1 MSARL
6 ARKGWNAYNKGAS
19 EIMEHAHPLP
29 DGADIG
35 TRPPSWPLHSTTTI
49 ASITTCTPPRPDEIP
64 NQQTRLLR
72 IRNAGFRGA
81 LLPGRRISPIF
92 GSPPNVTDAFLRP
105 LSDENSPK
113 ASERRLLYGE
123 DLPPNPVNILQE
135 IHNTAR
141 KRHIS
146 PKPGFAAIFEDNT
159 ATGKA
164 GGETGTSRGEEQL
177 NNWSPP
183 IPRFLPKTSKLNQNS
198 ENDRTASPPSSPPC
212 SRPIKG
218 RRTSRVNPRS
228 TSLEATKYIEH
239 LESQLTAANAR
250 IETYASPTANKARS
264 SKVRALSIE
273 SRILRQEVFDWEKNF
288 AERVKDEL
296 DQHLELEAGIRS
308 RLQMLEDELE
318 IKDVKMR
325 ELEWELDTMRAR
337 VKDAEGLQ
345 EVNLNL
351 EKRIDVLT
359 SLLVISP
366 TKLDLGSVP
375 SSPCKKQG
383 HRSRSMLPK
392 GPLSPGGI
400 RLSLSTGA
408 EGLFA
413 RFDSNSS
420 ISYSPPEMSQPIQ
433 EDERENLP
441 EETAG
446 TSSSSR
452 ASVSSDS
459 IPTIS
464 SRPTSIQSASSFGL
478 TSPEGFSGS
487 VESQTTSAIRQ
498 RKMRRFPSGTCT
510 LKPLILPKAAVISSI
525 PASAPLYTF
534 SESPFDDSSD
544 KSVDPLTAFLSQ
556 SEINPSLSTPDMA
569 LRRRRATWTQNQT
582 LKALEGKL
590 KQVNGS
596 LKASVMYGNS
606 PISEKTSHTPER
618 ASSEKQRIKRPRP
631 LSLEKELEMANGDSP
646 NQFDDGL
653 MPVESAAHPES
664 IRADLASHEHAPPSP
679 SAFLRRQRSW
689 TAGSEITPKQSA
701 RYSCMEFLHNPSPP
715 TSTPVTTPL
724 HTKGT
729 FSILTRLAS
738 LITRAKQ
745 DPVVLAQRVLYNAW
759 TYGSA
764 RFGGIGWLL
773 LGLGFRSSQ
782 RQAMRCT
789 ANGAAAEET
798 LSSRFNWQHLSA
810 HASRQRAADSYAR
823 NHQMGGAQYAD
834 APHELALGQ
843 EWQLSRP
850 GCGPSQLDAAAGSE
864 EPPQTFPC
872 DECEEPSSRRTFRLW
887 IHLSLAIVLAVGV
900 AIRDGPGVLFKDSEI
915 PAQRNQPDDDNDDD
929 GNASF
934 QSRVLCS

>member
-1 MSARL
+1 
-6 ARKGWNAYNKGAS
+6 
-19 EIMEHAHPLP
+19 MEHAHPLP
-29 DGADIG
+29 DGVDIT
-35 TRPPSWPLHSTTTI
+35 TRPPSWPSHSTTTI
-49 ASITTCTPPRPDEIP
+49 ASITACTPPRLDEP
-64 NQQTRLLR
+64 LNQQTKLLQL
-72 IRNAGFRGA
+72 RNASFRGA

-105 LSDENSPK
+105 LNDENSPK

-141 KRHIS
+141 QRRAS
-146 PKPGFAAIFEDNT
+146 PKPGFGAIFHDKT

-164 GGETGTSRGEEQL
+164 TGEIGSPRAEEQHS
-177 NNWSPP
+177 NWSPS
-183 IPRFLPKTSKLNQNS
+183 IPKFLPKTSKLNHGS
-198 ENDRTASPPSSPPC
+198 ENDRTTSPPSSPSC
-212 SRPIKG
+212 SRPIQG

-239 LESQLTAANAR
+239 LESQLTAANAK
-250 IETYASPTANKARS
+250 IESYASPAANKARS

-296 DQHLELEAGIRS
+296 DQHLALEAGIRS

-337 VKDAEGLQ
+337 VKDAEGLL
-345 EVNLNL
+345 EINLNL

-366 TKLDLGSVP
+366 TKLDLGSAP
-375 SSPCKKQG
+375 SSPCKMKG

-400 RLSLSTGA
+400 RLSLNTGV
-408 EGLFA
+408 EGLFPDPK
-413 RFDSNSS
+413 RVDSNSD
-420 ISYSPPEMSQPIQ
+420 ISYSPAEMSQPIR

-441 EETAG
+441 EETTG

-452 ASVSSDS
+452 ASASSDS
-459 IPTIS
+459 IPTFS
-464 SRPTSIQSASSFGL
+464 SRPTSIQSASSAEL
-478 TSPEGFSGS
+478 TCPEGLSGL

-510 LKPLILPKAAVISSI
+510 LKPLILPKAAIIPSI

-534 SESPFDDSSD
+534 SESPFDDLSD

-556 SEINPSLSTPDMA
+556 SELSSSLSTPDMA

-590 KQVNGS
+590 KQADGS
-596 LKASVMYGNS
+596 LEASVMYDYS
-606 PISEKTSHTPER
+606 PISEKISHTPER
-618 ASSEKQRIKRPRP
+618 TSSQRTKRPRP
-631 LSLEKELEMANGDSP
+631 LSLEKELELANGNSP

-653 MPVESAAHPES
+653 ILVESEGN
-664 IRADLASHEHAPPSP
+664 RADQGSHEYAPHSP

-689 TAGSEITPKQSA
+689 TADSEITPKQNA
-701 RYSCMEFLHNPSPP
+701 RNSCMEFLHHPLTPNH
-715 TSTPVTTPL
+715 TPVTTPL
-724 HTKGT
+724 PPKSA
-729 FSILTRLAS
+729 FDILTRLAN
-738 LITRAKQ
+738 LISRAKQ
-745 DPVVLAQRVLYNAW
+745 DPVVLAQRILYNAW
-759 TYGSA
+759 TLGCA
-764 RFGGIGWLL
+764 RFGGVGWWL

-782 RQAMRCT
+782 RQARRCA
-789 ANGAAAEET
+789 ANSAAVEENP
-798 LSSRFNWQHLSA
+798 SSKFNWQHFSA
-810 HASRQRAADSYAR
+810 HASRQRAADSYIR
-823 NHQMGGAQYAD
+823 NHQVDGGQYAD
-834 APHELALGQ
+834 APHELTSAQ
-843 EWQLSRP
+843 EWQISRP
-850 GCGPSQLDAAAGSE
+850 ECGPSQLIAAADSE

-872 DECEEPSSRRTFRLW
+872 DDCEESTSRRTFRLW

-900 AIRDGPGVLFKDSEI
+900 AIKEGPGVLFTDTGV
-915 PAQRNQPDDDNDDD
+915 PAQPNRPDNDDGDDND
-929 GNASF
+929 NNNEKASF
-934 QSRVLCS
+934 

>member
-1 MSARL
+1 M
-6 ARKGWNAYNKGAS
+6 
-19 EIMEHAHPLP
+19 
-29 DGADIG
+29 
-35 TRPPSWPLHSTTTI
+35 
-49 ASITTCTPPRPDEIP
+49 
-64 NQQTRLLR
+64 
-72 IRNAGFRGA
+72 
-81 LLPGRRISPIF
+81 
-92 GSPPNVTDAFLRP
+92 
-105 LSDENSPK
+105 
-113 ASERRLLYGE
+113 LYGE

-135 IHNTAR
+135 IHNSAR
-141 KRHIS
+141 QRHTS
-146 PKPGFAAIFEDNT
+146 PKPGFAAIFDDNT
-159 ATGKA
+159 VTGKS
-164 GGETGTSRGEEQL
+164 GGEIGSPRAEEQH

-183 IPRFLPKTSKLNQNS
+183 IPRFLPKTSKLNHNS
-198 ENDRTASPPSSPPC
+198 ENDRTVSPPSSPPW

-239 LESQLTAANAR
+239 LESQLTAANAK
-250 IETYASPTANKARS
+250 IETYASPAANKARS

-318 IKDVKMR
+318 IKNVKMR
-325 ELEWELDTMRAR
+325 EFEWELDTMRAR

-400 RLSLSTGA
+400 RLSVNTGV
-408 EGLFA
+408 EGLIA

-420 ISYSPPEMSQPIQ
+420 ISYSPAEMSQPIK
-433 EDERENLP
+433 EDERENLQ
-441 EETAG
+441 EGTAG

-452 ASVSSDS
+452 ASASSDS
-459 IPTIS
+459 IPTFS
-464 SRPTSIQSASSFGL
+464 SRPTSIQSASSVGL
-478 TSPEGFSGS
+478 TSPEGLSNF

-510 LKPLILPKAAVISSI
+510 LKPLILPKAAVIPSI

-534 SESPFDDSSD
+534 SESPFDDNSD
-544 KSVDPLTAFLSQ
+544 KSADPLIAFLSQ
-556 SEINPSLSTPDMA
+556 GEIGSSLSTPDMA

-590 KQVNGS
+590 KQADGS
-596 LKASVMYGNS
+596 LKASATYSYS
-606 PISEKTSHTPER
+606 PVSEGTSHTPER
-618 ASSEKQRIKRPRP
+618 APSEKQRTKRPRP
-631 LSLEKELEMANGDSP
+631 LSLEKELELADRDSP
-646 NQFDDGL
+646 NQFYDGL
-653 MPVESAAHPES
+653 VPVELEAHLES
-664 IRADLASHEHAPPSP
+664 IRADPASHEHASSSP

-689 TAGSEITPKQSA
+689 TAGSEITPKQNA
-701 RYSCMEFLHNPSPP
+701 RCCCMEFLPSLSPP
-715 TSTPVTTPL
+715 VSTPITTPP
-724 HTKGT
+724 TKNA
-729 FSILTRLAS
+729 FSMLTRLAS
-738 LITRAKQ
+738 LISRAKQ
-745 DPVVLAQRVLYNAW
+745 DPVVLAQRILYNAW
-759 TYGSA
+759 TFGSA
-764 RFGGIGWLL
+764 RYGGIGWWL
-773 LGLGFRSSQ
+773 LGLGFRSFQ
-782 RQAMRCT
+782 RQARRCA
-789 ANGAAAEET
+789 ANGAAVKET
-798 LSSRFNWQHLSA
+798 PSSRFNWQHLSA
-810 HASRQRAADSYAR
+810 QASRQRAAGSYLR
-823 NHQMGGAQYAD
+823 DHQVEGGQYVD

-843 EWQLSRP
+843 EWQVSRP
-850 GCGPSQLDAAAGSE
+850 ECGLSQLDAAAGSE
-864 EPPQTFPC
+864 ELSQTFPC
-872 DECEEPSSRRTFRLW
+872 DECEEPSCRRTFRLW

-900 AIRDGPGVLFKDSEI
+900 AIREGPGVLFTDSGI
-915 PAQRNQPDDDNDDD
+915 PAQPNRPDDDNDNDCD
-929 GNASF
+929 EKASF

>member
-1 MSARL
+1 
-6 ARKGWNAYNKGAS
+6 
-19 EIMEHAHPLP
+19 MEHAHPLP
-29 DGADIG
+29 DGADIT
-35 TRPPSWPLHSTTTI
+35 TRPPSWPSHSTTTI
-49 ASITTCTPPRPDEIP
+49 ASITACTPPRPDEP
-64 NQQTRLLR
+64 LNQQTRLLQL
-72 IRNAGFRGA
+72 RNAGFRGA

-141 KRHIS
+141 KRRAS
-146 PKPGFAAIFEDNT
+146 PKPGFGAIFQDNT

-164 GGETGTSRGEEQL
+164 GGEIGSPLAEEQH
-177 NNWSPP
+177 NNWSPS
-183 IPRFLPKTSKLNQNS
+183 IQRFLPKTSKLNHGS
-198 ENDRTASPPSSPPC
+198 ENNRNTSPPSSPPC

-218 RRTSRVNPRS
+218 RRMSRVNPRS

-239 LESQLTAANAR
+239 LESQLTAANAK
-250 IETYASPTANKARS
+250 IESYSSPAANKARS

-375 SSPCKKQG
+375 SSPCKKKG

-400 RLSLSTGA
+400 RLSLNTGV
-408 EGLFA
+408 EGLVSDPK
-413 RFDSNSS
+413 RVDSNSS
-420 ISYSPPEMSQPIQ
+420 VSYSPTEMSKPIK
-433 EDERENLP
+433 EDERENLL
-441 EETAG
+441 EETTG

-452 ASVSSDS
+452 ASAASDS
-459 IPTIS
+459 IPTFS
-464 SRPTSIQSASSFGL
+464 SRPNSIQSASSVGL
-478 TSPEGFSGS
+478 TSPEGLSCL

-510 LKPLILPKAAVISSI
+510 LKPLILPKAAVIPSI

-534 SESPFDDSSD
+534 SESPFDDLSD
-544 KSVDPLTAFLSQ
+544 NSVDPLTAFLSQ
-556 SEINPSLSTPDMA
+556 SEISSSLSTPDMA

-590 KQVNGS
+590 KQVDGT
-596 LKASVMYGNS
+596 LEASVMYGDS
-606 PISEKTSHTPER
+606 PILEKISHTPER
-618 ASSEKQRIKRPRP
+618 TSEKQRTKRPRP
-631 LSLEKELEMANGDSP
+631 LSLEKELQLANGNSP

-653 MPVESAAHPES
+653 IPVESETS
-664 IRADLASHEHAPPSP
+664 LETNQADQCSDEHAPASP
-679 SAFLRRQRSW
+679 SAFLHRQRSW
-689 TAGSEITPKQSA
+689 TADSEITPKQNP
-701 RYSCMEFLHNPSPP
+701 RNSCMEFLPHPLPP
-715 TSTPVTTPL
+715 TPTPFTTPL
-724 HTKGT
+724 PPKRA
-729 FSILTRLAS
+729 FNILTRLAN
-738 LITRAKQ
+738 LISRAKQ
-745 DPVVLAQRVLYNAW
+745 DPIVLAQRILYNAW
-759 TYGSA
+759 TVGSA
-764 RFGGIGWLL
+764 SFGGIGWWL

-782 RQAMRCT
+782 RQARRC
-789 ANGAAAEET
+789 AASGGSTEET
-798 LSSRFNWQHLSA
+798 FSSRFDWQHFSA
-810 HASRQRAADSYAR
+810 HASRQRAADSYIR
-823 NHQMGGAQYAD
+823 NYQTEGGQYAD
-834 APHELALGQ
+834 GPHELTLGQ
-843 EWQLSRP
+843 EWQISRLE
-850 GCGPSQLDAAAGSE
+850 CGPSKLNAGAGSKDL
-864 EPPQTFPC
+864 QMFPC
-872 DECEEPSSRRTFRLW
+872 DDCEETSSRRTFRLW

-900 AIRDGPGVLFKDSEI
+900 AIKEGPGVLFTDTGI
-915 PAQRNQPDDDNDDD
+915 PAQLNRSNDDD
-929 GNASF
+929 DDDDDDEQPSF
-934 QSRVLCS
+934 QSRDLCS

>member
-1 MSARL
+1 
-6 ARKGWNAYNKGAS
+6 
-19 EIMEHAHPLP
+19 MEHAHPLP
-29 DGADIG
+29 DGAHIT
-35 TRPPSWPLHSTTTI
+35 TRPPSWPSQSTTTI
-49 ASITTCTPPRPDEIP
+49 TSALTSTPPRPDEP
-64 NQQTRLLR
+64 LNQQTRLLQL
-72 IRNAGFRGA
+72 RNAGFRGA

-105 LSDENSPK
+105 LNDENSPK

-141 KRHIS
+141 QRRAS
-146 PKPGFAAIFEDNT
+146 PKPGFGAIFQDHT
-159 ATGKA
+159 TTGKA
-164 GGETGTSRGEEQL
+164 GGEIGRPLAEEQH
-177 NNWSPP
+177 NNWSPS
-183 IPRFLPKTSKLNQNS
+183 IPRFLPKNSKLNHGS
-198 ENDRTASPPSSPPC
+198 ENDRTTSPPSSPTC

-218 RRTSRVNPRS
+218 RRMSRVNTRS

-239 LESQLTAANAR
+239 LESQLTAANAK
-250 IETYASPTANKARS
+250 IESYASPAANKARS

-375 SSPCKKQG
+375 SSPCKKKG

-400 RLSLSTGA
+400 RLSLNTGV
-408 EGLFA
+408 EGLFSDPK

-420 ISYSPPEMSQPIQ
+420 ISYSPAEMSQPIK

-441 EETAG
+441 EETTV

-452 ASVSSDS
+452 ASASSDS
-459 IPTIS
+459 IPTFS
-464 SRPTSIQSASSFGL
+464 SRPTSIQSASSVGL
-478 TSPEGFSGS
+478 ASPQGLSGL

-510 LKPLILPKAAVISSI
+510 LKPLILPKAAVIPSI

-534 SESPFDDSSD
+534 SESPFDDLPD

-556 SEINPSLSTPDMA
+556 SEINSSLSTPDMA

-590 KQVNGS
+590 KHVDGS
-596 LKASVMYGNS
+596 LEASVMYGYS
-606 PISEKTSHTPER
+606 PISEKISHTPER
-618 ASSEKQRIKRPRP
+618 TSSEKQRPKRPRP
-631 LSLEKELEMANGDSP
+631 LSLEKELELANENSP
-646 NQFDDGL
+646 NRFDDGL
-653 MPVESAAHPES
+653 IPVKPEAPLEAN
-664 IRADLASHEHAPPSP
+664 RADPSSHEYAPPSP

-689 TAGSEITPKQSA
+689 TGDSEITPKQNA
-701 RYSCMEFLHNPSPP
+701 RDSCMEFLPHSLLHTP
-715 TSTPVTTPL
+715 TPVTTPL
-724 HTKGT
+724 PPKSA
-729 FSILTRLAS
+729 FNILTRLAN
-738 LITRAKQ
+738 LISRAKQ
-745 DPVVLAQRVLYNAW
+745 DPVVLAQRILYNAW
-759 TYGSA
+759 TFGSA
-764 RFGGIGWLL
+764 RFGGIGWWL

-782 RQAMRCT
+782 RQARRCA
-789 ANGAAAEET
+789 ANGAAVEEIPP
-798 LSSRFNWQHLSA
+798 SRFNWQHFSA
-810 HASRQRAADSYAR
+810 HASRQRAAASYIR
-823 NHQMGGAQYAD
+823 NHQMERVQYAD
-834 APHELALGQ
+834 APHELTLGQ
-843 EWQLSRP
+843 EWQIPRP
-850 GCGPSQLDAAAGSE
+850 ECGLPQLNAVAGSN
-864 EPPQTFPC
+864 EPPQVFPC
-872 DECEEPSSRRTFRLW
+872 EDCEEPSSRRTFRLW

-900 AIRDGPGVLFKDSEI
+900 AIKEGPGVLFANTGI
-915 PAQRNQPDDDNDDD
+915 PAQSNRPDDDDDD
-929 GNASF
+929 DDEQASF
-934 QSRVLCS
+934 KSRDLCS

>member
-1 MSARL
+1 
-6 ARKGWNAYNKGAS
+6 
-19 EIMEHAHPLP
+19 MEHAHPLP

-35 TRPPSWPLHSTTTI
+35 TRPPSWPLHPTTTI
-49 ASITTCTPPRPDEIP
+49 ASITTCTPPRPDEPP

-81 LLPGRRISPIF
+81 LLPGRRVSPIF

-113 ASERRLLYGE
+113 ASERRMLYGE

-141 KRHIS
+141 QRHAS

-159 ATGKA
+159 ATGKT
-164 GGETGTSRGEEQL
+164 GGEIGSPRAEEQH

-183 IPRFLPKTSKLNQNS
+183 IPRFLPKTTKLNHNS

-212 SRPIKG
+212 SKPIKG

-239 LESQLTAANAR
+239 LESQLTAANAK
-250 IETYASPTANKARS
+250 IETYASPAANKARS

-392 GPLSPGGI
+392 GPLSPGGM
-400 RLSLSTGA
+400 RPSVNTGI

-420 ISYSPPEMSQPIQ
+420 ISFSPAEMSQPIE

-452 ASVSSDS
+452 ASASSDS
-459 IPTIS
+459 IPTLS
-464 SRPTSIQSASSFGL
+464 SRPTSIQSASSVGL
-478 TSPEGFSGS
+478 TSPEGLFGF

-510 LKPLILPKAAVISSI
+510 LKPLILPKAAVIPSI

-534 SESPFDDSSD
+534 SESPFDDNSD

-556 SEINPSLSTPDMA
+556 SEISSSLSTPDMA

-590 KQVNGS
+590 KHADGS
-596 LKASVMYGNS
+596 LEASVMYGYS
-606 PISEKTSHTPER
+606 PISEEASHTPER
-618 ASSEKQRIKRPRP
+618 ASSEKRRTNRPRP
-631 LSLEKELEMANGDSP
+631 LSLEKELELANGDSP
-646 NQFDDGL
+646 NQFYDGL
-653 MPVESAAHPES
+653 IPVESEAHSES
-664 IRADLASHEHAPPSP
+664 IQADLASHEYASPSP

-689 TAGSEITPKQSA
+689 TTGSEITPKQNA
-701 RYSCMEFLHNPSPP
+701 RCSCMEFIPHPSPP
-715 TSTPVTTPL
+715 VSTPVTAPL
-724 HTKGT
+724 PTKSS
-729 FSILTRLAS
+729 FSILTRLAR
-738 LITRAKQ
+738 LISRAKEE
-745 DPVVLAQRVLYNAW
+745 PVVLAQRILYNAW
-759 TYGSA
+759 TFGSA
-764 RFGGIGWLL
+764 RFGGIGWWL

-782 RQAMRCT
+782 RQMRRCA
-789 ANGAAAEET
+789 ANRVAVEET
-798 LSSRFNWQHLSA
+798 PSSRFNWQHLSA
-810 HASRQRAADSYAR
+810 HASRQRAAESYVR
-823 NHQMGGAQYAD
+823 NHQVEGGQYAD
-834 APHELALGQ
+834 APHGLALGQ
-843 EWQLSRP
+843 EWHISRP
-850 GCGPSQLDAAAGSE
+850 ECRPSQLDAAAGNELAS
-864 EPPQTFPC
+864 QTFPC
-872 DECEEPSSRRTFRLW
+872 DVCEEPSSRRTIRLW
-887 IHLSLAIVLAVGV
+887 IHLSFAIVLAVGV
-900 AIRDGPGVLFKDSEI
+900 AIKEGPGVLFTDSGI
-915 PAQRNQPDDDNDDD
+915 PAQPNRPGDENVYDEK
-929 GNASF
+929 ASS

>member
-1 MSARL
+1 
-6 ARKGWNAYNKGAS
+6 
-19 EIMEHAHPLP
+19 MEHAHPLP

-35 TRPPSWPLHSTTTI
+35 TRPSSWPLHPTTTI
-49 ASITTCTPPRPDEIP
+49 ASITTCTPPRPDEPP
-64 NQQTRLLR
+64 NQQARLLR

-113 ASERRLLYGE
+113 ASERRMLYGE

-141 KRHIS
+141 QRHPS

-164 GGETGTSRGEEQL
+164 GGEIGSPRAEEQH

-183 IPRFLPKTSKLNQNS
+183 IPRFLTKTSKLNHNS

-212 SRPIKG
+212 SRPTKG

-250 IETYASPTANKARS
+250 IETYASPAANKARS

-296 DQHLELEAGIRS
+296 DKHLELEAGIRS

-392 GPLSPGGI
+392 GPLSPGGM
-400 RLSLSTGA
+400 RPSVNTGI

-420 ISYSPPEMSQPIQ
+420 ISYSPAEKSQPIE

-452 ASVSSDS
+452 ASASSDS
-459 IPTIS
+459 IPTFS
-464 SRPTSIQSASSFGL
+464 SRPTSIQSASSVGL
-478 TSPEGFSGS
+478 TSPEGLPGF

-510 LKPLILPKAAVISSI
+510 LKPLILPKAAVIPSI

-556 SEINPSLSTPDMA
+556 SEISSSLSTPDME

-590 KQVNGS
+590 KQADGS
-596 LKASVMYGNS
+596 LAASVMYGYS
-606 PISEKTSHTPER
+606 PISEEASHTPER
-618 ASSEKQRIKRPRP
+618 ASSEKQRTNRPRP
-631 LSLEKELEMANGDSP
+631 LSLEKELELANGDSP
-646 NQFDDGL
+646 NQFYDGL
-653 MPVESAAHPES
+653 IPVESEAHSES
-664 IRADLASHEHAPPSP
+664 IRADLASHEYASSP

-689 TAGSEITPKQSA
+689 TTGSEITPKQNA
-701 RYSCMEFLHNPSPP
+701 RCSCMEFLPHPSPP
-715 TSTPVTTPL
+715 VSTPVTTPL
-724 HTKGT
+724 PTKSA
-729 FSILTRLAS
+729 FSILTRLAT
-738 LITRAKQ
+738 LISRAKE
-745 DPVVLAQRVLYNAW
+745 DPVVLAQRILYNAW
-759 TYGSA
+759 TFGSA
-764 RFGGIGWLL
+764 RFGGIGWWL
-773 LGLGFRSSQ
+773 LGLGLRSSQ
-782 RQAMRCT
+782 RQMRRCA
-789 ANGAAAEET
+789 ANRVAVEQT
-798 LSSRFNWQHLSA
+798 PSSRFNWQHLSA
-810 HASRQRAADSYAR
+810 HASRQRAAESYIR
-823 NHQMGGAQYAD
+823 NHQVEGGQYAE
-834 APHELALGQ
+834 APHGLALGQ
-843 EWQLSRP
+843 EWQISRP
-850 GCGPSQLDAAAGSE
+850 EWRPSQPDAAAGSE
-864 EPPQTFPC
+864 LAPQTFPC
-872 DECEEPSSRRTFRLW
+872 DVCEEPSSRRTFRLW
-887 IHLSLAIVLAVGV
+887 IHLSFAIVLAVGV
-900 AIRDGPGVLFKDSEI
+900 AIKEGPGVLFTDSGI
-915 PAQRNQPDDDNDDD
+915 PAQPNRSGDENVDDEK
-929 GNASF
+929 ASS

>member
-1 MSARL
+1 
-6 ARKGWNAYNKGAS
+6 
-19 EIMEHAHPLP
+19 MEHAHPLP

-35 TRPPSWPLHSTTTI
+35 TRPPSWPLHPTTTI
-49 ASITTCTPPRPDEIP
+49 ASITTCTPPRPDEPP

-92 GSPPNVTDAFLRP
+92 SSPPNVTDAFLRP

-113 ASERRLLYGE
+113 ASERRMLYGE

-141 KRHIS
+141 QRHTS

-164 GGETGTSRGEEQL
+164 GGEIRSPRAEEQH

-183 IPRFLPKTSKLNQNS
+183 IPRFLPKTSKLNHNS

-239 LESQLTAANAR
+239 LESQLTAANAK
-250 IETYASPTANKARS
+250 IETYASPAANKARS

-392 GPLSPGGI
+392 GPLSPGGM
-400 RLSLSTGA
+400 RPSVSTGV

-420 ISYSPPEMSQPIQ
+420 ISYSPAEMSQPIE

-446 TSSSSR
+446 TTSSSR
-452 ASVSSDS
+452 TSASSDS
-459 IPTIS
+459 IPTFS
-464 SRPTSIQSASSFGL
+464 SRPTSIQSASSVGL
-478 TSPEGFSGS
+478 TSPEGLSGF

-510 LKPLILPKAAVISSI
+510 LKPLILPKASVIPSI

-534 SESPFDDSSD
+534 SESPFDDNSD

-556 SEINPSLSTPDMA
+556 SEISSSLSTPDMA

-590 KQVNGS
+590 KQADDS
-596 LKASVMYGNS
+596 LEASVMYGYS
-606 PISEKTSHTPER
+606 PISEETSHTPER
-618 ASSEKQRIKRPRP
+618 ASSEKQRTSRPRP
-631 LSLEKELEMANGDSP
+631 LSLEKELELANGDSP
-646 NQFDDGL
+646 NQFYDGL
-653 MPVESAAHPES
+653 IPVESEAHSES
-664 IRADLASHEHAPPSP
+664 TRADLAPHEYASPSP

-689 TAGSEITPKQSA
+689 TTGSEITPKQNA
-701 RYSCMEFLHNPSPP
+701 RCSCMEFLPHPSPP
-715 TSTPVTTPL
+715 VPTPVTTPL
-724 HTKGT
+724 PTKSA

-738 LITRAKQ
+738 LISRAKE
-745 DPVVLAQRVLYNAW
+745 DPVVLAQRILNNAW
-759 TYGSA
+759 NFGSA
-764 RFGGIGWLL
+764 RFGGIGWWL

-782 RQAMRCT
+782 RQARRCA
-789 ANGAAAEET
+789 ANGAAVEET
-798 LSSRFNWQHLSA
+798 PSSRFNWQHLSA
-810 HASRQRAADSYAR
+810 HASRQRAAESYVR
-823 NHQMGGAQYAD
+823 NHQVEGGQYTN
-834 APHELALGQ
+834 APHESALGQ
-843 EWQLSRP
+843 EWQISRP
-850 GCGPSQLDAAAGSE
+850 ECGPSLLDAAAGSD
-864 EPPQTFPC
+864 EPLQTFPC
-872 DECEEPSSRRTFRLW
+872 DECEEPPSRRTFRLW

-900 AIRDGPGVLFKDSEI
+900 AIREGPGVLFTDSGI
-915 PAQRNQPDDDNDDD
+915 PAQPNRPGDENDDD
-929 GNASF
+929 EKASS